1 VTTPLIRSIR
11 LDGFLSF
18 APGSEPVEL
27 RPLNV
32 LIGPNGSGKSNFL
45 EAPYLLAQLAHGDRF
60 QAALRAGGGASEW
73 TWKGA
78 DASSLELDL
87 NGERGRRLQYKV
99 TWAPRGPGA
108 AQATILD
115 ESFVELPTE
124 GGSAMTFFRTD
135 GRQVEVATRQ
145 IGPSGPEPYTTQA
158 VDRQYFKDSTSIL
171 SQRNTPG
178 AHPDNIWLAEQFG
191 GLAEFREWTFGRA
204 AGPRSGQRTDM
215 PSDWLLPDGS
225 NLAMM
230 LQELAHRG
238 RIGDLNDQLRRFL
251 PRAGRLTTRISG
263 GAILAY
269 LQEDGAREPIPATR
283 LSDGTLR
290 LIALLV
296 TLLADPTPPLV
307 CVEEPELGLHPDA
320 LSLVAELL
328 VAASARTQLIVT
340 THSDALV
347 SALTEHV
354 ESVLVCDYLGG
365 TQLRRLSTDSLSHWL
380 DTYRL
385 GDLWR
390 IGELGGN
397 P

>member
-1 VTTPLIRSIR
+1 VTRPLVRSIR

-18 APGSEPVEL
+18 APGSEPIEL

-45 EAPYLLAQLAHGDRF
+45 EAAYLLAQLPHGDRF

-73 TWKGA
+73 VWKGA
-78 DASSLELDL
+78 DASTLELDL
-87 NGERGRRLQYKV
+87 NGERGRRYQYKV

-108 AQATILD
+108 AQATFLD

-124 GGSAMTFFRTD
+124 GGSAMTYFRID
-135 GRQVEVATRQ
+135 GRQVEVATQ
-145 IGPSGPEPYTTQA
+145 VIGPSGPEPYTTQA

-178 AHPDNIWLAEQFG
+178 AYPDNIWLAEQFAR
-191 GLAEFREWTFGRA
+191 LAECREWTFGRA
-204 AGPRSGQRTDM
+204 ATPRTAQRTDM

-225 NLAMM
+225 NLVMM
-230 LQELAHRG
+230 LQELTHRG
-238 RIGDLNDQLRRFL
+238 LIDKLNDQLRRFL

-263 GAILAY
+263 GVILPY

-296 TLLADPTPPLV
+296 TLLADPAPPLV
-307 CVEEPELGLHPDA
+307 CIEEPELGLHPDA

-347 SALTEHV
+347 SALTEHI
-354 ESVLVCDYLGG
+354 ESVLVCEHLGG

-380 DTYRL
+380 DKYRL